1 MQQDATNVRSCRI
14 LLPSAENKRTI
25 VLAGG
30 SCCIGQPGHFSVVA
44 FCCIQ
49 LGLCEMYVEVRV
61 LITSRCHSFVSE
73 IHFCKFKK
81 EGKICIY

>member
-1 MQQDATNVRSCRI
+1 MYAIILPIDKHAYRFLCVWLGD

-30 SCCIGQPGHFSVVA
+30 SRCIDEQSAHFSVVA

-49 LGLCEMYVEVRV
+49 QGVCEMPVE
-61 LITSRCHSFVSE
+61 
-73 IHFCKFKK
+73 
-81 EGKICIY
+81 G